1 MAEFEVTISGLKSA
15 VGREKSIINKLSAAC
30 RDIDACR
37 NALSTSVC
45 SGYAVV
51 KRNLGGLEEQV
62 RASSNKVSG
71 MATALSDIYG
81 AYNAAETAV
90 YGNRIGHAKVADAKN
105 LSSTLLDA
113 ISSIVENIGFAG
125 ETASLIIKALSGDL
139 QVKETAFGILNMIK
153 EATGAVINHNDK
165 NGPGWAKA
173 LLGDEADVAKM
184 SEKTK
189 AASKAVKWAGYAL
202 AAAEN
207 TYDNYEEFKDDGGIS
222 NPRFWGETILE
233 TGFDLAVAAGLSL
246 LVPASAPLWAGIAIT
261 AAGGFVVWGIDKAV
275 EHFTGKN
282 LKETVSD
289 FVMDGAE
296 YVSNAMSSVG
306 NAVSSAWNK
315 ITTPWKP
322 VFSGTW

>member
-15 VGREKSIINKLSAAC
+15 VGTEKSIISKLSAAC
-30 RDIDACR
+30 RNIDACR
-37 NALSTSVC
+37 NALNTSVC
-45 SGYAVV
+45 SGYAAV

-62 RASSNKVSG
+62 RASSNKVNS
-71 MATALSDIYG
+71 MVSALSDIYG

-90 YGNRIGHAKVADAKN
+90 YGNRIGHAKVADAQN
-105 LSSTLLDA
+105 PTSNFLDLV
-113 ISSIVENIGFAG
+113 SSIVGKFGFGGKA
-125 ETASLIIKALSGDL
+125 ASLIIKALSGDL
-139 QVKETAFGILNMIK
+139 KEKDLIFGPLK
-153 EATGAVINHNDK
+153 LLEKAVGAVINHNDP
-165 NGPGWAKA
+165 NGPGWGRA
-173 LLGDEADVAKM
+173 LLGDKVDSATATA
-184 SEKTK
+184 KTK
-189 AASKAVKWAGYAL
+189 AASKAVKWAGNVL
-202 AAAEN
+202 TVAEN
-207 TYDNYEEFKDDGGIS
+207 TYDNYEEFKDVGGFS

-233 TGFDLAVAAGLSL
+233 TGVDLALAAGVGALF
-246 LVPASAPLWAGIAIT
+246 AGAPVWVGIV
-261 AAGGFVVWGIDKAV
+261 AGGALIYGADKAV

-322 VFSGTW
+322 AFSGTW